1 MKEFCNIIHIFLK
14 DQVEKIHDG
23 LVIPKPGEVP
33 IIVHAANFDI
43 VPATTDSK
51 SGLITTISLSLHI
64 DKLYPSRA
72 ALLKIKR
79 SAVIQI
85 NRYDDPSTIGT
96 LQYPAQII
104 YTPTLNADILKVEQ
118 KQPSHTV

>member
-1 MKEFCNIIHIFLK
+1 MKEFCNTIHVYLRN
-14 DQVEKIHDG
+14 QVEKIHAG
-23 LVIPKPGEVP
+23 LVIPKSGETP
-33 IIVHAANFDI
+33 IIVHAADFDI

-51 SGLITTISLSLHI
+51 SSLLTAITLSLTI
-64 DKLYPSRA
+64 DKLSPEA
-72 ALLKIKR
+72 VQLLKIKR
-79 SAVIQI
+79 SAILQL

-104 YTPTLNADILKVEQ
+104 YTQTINADILKVEQ